1 MRVARSFDRDD
12 RPGVSVLAR
21 HPAVALAADRSN
33 HLIDDARCRGPAV
46 PPAALP
52 VRGENPAMGKASI
65 WAQWSII
72 VTGLVL
78 SPVILLFTAG
88 VLGWSLASRVT

>member
-1 MRVARSFDRDD
+1 
-12 RPGVSVLAR
+12 
-21 HPAVALAADRSN
+21 
-33 HLIDDARCRGPAV
+33 
-46 PPAALP
+46 
-52 VRGENPAMGKASI
+52 MGKASI

-88 VLGWSLASRVT
+88 VLGWSLASRATAGRRTTPDPGAAPGSGAAAE